1 MTSENIKPN
10 TIRHLQRAVYPAS
23 ALLAG
28 IQLNLFTVI
37 GQDGKSIKQIADEVS
52 LDYDKLE
59 SLLYVLVLSD
69 LLLVENHRFFNT
81 LESKTFLISGDANY
95 IGDEY
100 EAFVSSR
107 WTTIGKT
114 AQSVKTG
121 VAGAKI
127 DYSAMSKGD
136 LENFYLGN
144 HTQNQ
149 RVGRGLASR
158 FDFSRYKTLL
168 DVAGGTGGLAITM
181 ASNHPDIEAT
191 VIEQSNVVP
200 VVQRFIDESGSS
212 GSVKVLAL
220 DITQEIPNQT
230 FDVAIMKNFIPVI
243 SRNQAKQ
250 ALINIGQSLEQG
262 GKLFMID
269 MGMLDDSRIAPR
281 DVVINGLFFLNV
293 FDNGGP
299 RTESER
305 REWLCDAGFRN
316 IERFSWED
324 GLGLMVAEKA

>member
-1 MTSENIKPN
+1 MVTENIKPN

-37 GQDGKSIKQIADEVS
+37 GQDGKSVQEIADEVG
-52 LDYDKLE
+52 LDYDKLQ

-69 LLLVENHRFFNT
+69 LLRVENDTFFNT
-81 LESKTFLISGDANY
+81 EESHTFLVIGGESY

-100 EAFVSSR
+100 EAFVNSR

-127 DYSAMSKGD
+127 DYSAMSKTD

-144 HTQNQ
+144 HSQNQ
-149 RVGRGLASR
+149 RVGRDLASK
-158 FDFSRYKTLL
+158 FDFSRYKRLM
-168 DVAGGTGGLAITM
+168 DVAGGTGGLAITI
-181 ASNHPDIEAT
+181 ASNNPDLKAT

-200 VVQRFIDESGSS
+200 VVQRFIDESRSS
-212 GSVKVLAL
+212 ESVSVLAL
-220 DITQEIPNQT
+220 DITQEVPAQM

-269 MGMLDDSRIAPR
+269 MGMLDDSRVAPR

-305 REWLCDAGFRN
+305 REWLCAAGFQK